1 MIPSRALNFFRYSSF
16 THSVTVFIIFFIV
29 PQILGSFPELATG
42 RSCHENSEF
51 LRQLAVKRSSFC
63 YNGATIENS
72 RSQ

>member
-1 MIPSRALNFFRYSSF
+1 MNILQNAWAYVSRKKFK
-16 THSVTVFIIFFIV
+16 TFIIFFIL
-29 PQILGSFPELATG
+29 PQILCSFPELATG